1 MEIST
6 VIKELNS
13 VDEKAEAYVE
23 PVRFIQMFS
32 VHVYMSHEDYTKQ
45 VPFVTSM
52 IFCHSKQDYI
62 TIFHSILEGSTSP
75 PQAQRVVLDYEEAI
89 WRYIRTVM
97 PSFHIKGPSWSIASN
112 GACLLCDTVVL
123 TTAPS
128 DPDWPAVGWQSAN

>member
-1 MEIST
+1 
-6 VIKELNS
+6 
-13 VDEKAEAYVE
+13 
-23 PVRFIQMFS
+23 MFS

-75 PQAQRVVLDYEEAI
+75 PQAQCVVLDYEEAI

-97 PSFHIKGPSWSIASN
+97 PSFHIKGWAFYFTRARYQHVQQLSISN
-112 GACLLCDTVVL
+112 
-123 TTAPS
+123 
-128 DPDWPAVGWQSAN
+128 